1 MGRIDWLDFS
11 LFHAVNHLAGHYD
24 SIDDLVEFI
33 SSKGPIALV
42 LMILAAW
49 FWPGSRVE
57 RDQRQ
62 WGGIAATIAA
72 SLALAINQGIIRV
85 WDRPRPFEAHQ
96 VVLLLKPSA
105 DPSFPSDHAT
115 FSFAVAVA
123 LFLAWRRLG
132 IAALVVA
139 VLISLSR
146 VYVGEHYLGDVVA
159 GAVIGSVMAVAVFQ
173 LRTVAMPLI
182 DPPMRL
188 ARRVRLA

>member
-1 MGRIDWLDFS
+1 LDAS
-11 LFHAVNHLAGHYD
+11 LFHAVNHLAGNYD
-24 SIDDLVEFI
+24 SMDDVVEFV
-33 SSKGPIALV
+33 SSKGPFVLV

-49 FWPGSRVE
+49 FWPGTRIE

-72 SLALAINQGIIRV
+72 SLALVINQGIIRV
-85 WDRPRPFEAHQ
+85 WDRPRPFEAHH
-96 VVLLLKPSA
+96 VVLLLKPSP

-115 FSFAVAVA
+115 FAFAVAVA

-132 IAALVVA
+132 IAALVIA
-139 VLISLSR
+139 VLISVSR

-159 GAVIGSVMAVAVFQ
+159 GALIGSVTAIAVYQ
-173 LRTVAMPLI
+173 LKSIATPLI